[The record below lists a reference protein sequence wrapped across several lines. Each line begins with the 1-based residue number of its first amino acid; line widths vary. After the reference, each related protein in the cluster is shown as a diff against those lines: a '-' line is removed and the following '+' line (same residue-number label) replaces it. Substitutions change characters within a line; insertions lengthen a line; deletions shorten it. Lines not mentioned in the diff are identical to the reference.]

1 MKQPSADV
9 LLVEDQPTDAELVL
23 RALRAALP
31 DERTMWLRDGERA
44 LEYLA
49 QLQPGVGETLP
60 RLVLLDLKLPRVG
73 GAELLARLRSEER
86 FRALPVVVLS
96 SSADRADIASAL
108 GAGANGYVVKPVDID
123 ELDATVGDIARYWLL
138 RNRTA
143 DGG

>member
-1 MKQPSADV
+1 MKQQLADV

-31 DERTMWLRDGERA
+31 ADRVLWLRDGERA

-49 QLQPGVGETLP
+49 QLRPAGAQSLP

-73 GAELLARLRSEER
+73 GAEVLSRLRSEAFLR
-86 FRALPVVVLS
+86 MLPVVVLS
-96 SSADRADIASAL
+96 SSADRADIARAL
-108 GAGANGYVVKPVDID
+108 SAGANGYVVKPVDSD
-123 ELDATVGDIARYWLL
+123 ELDATVCDIARYWVL

-143 DGG
+143 DPS